1 MKAKML
7 MEQIIEMINKITS
20 TSISMNYTI
29 FPSNVVYMNF
39 NIVLLKLVLHY
50 NFINFLHTL
59 LF

>member
-50 NFINFLHTL
+50 NFINF
-59 LF
+59 